1 MSIGD
6 KTPTERI
13 EQKRLL
19 SKLQRRSPPSAW
31 EATRI
36 HRQDILIC
44 LAYTFHVSICRP
56 QNGYSA
62 VDVPSNHEALPQ
74 GEAIPLNNG
83 ILSRMEIEFGC
94 VHKPHALIHL

>member
-19 SKLQRRSPPSAW
+19 SKLQSLSPPSAW

-36 HRQDILIC
+36 HRQAILIC

-62 VDVPSNHEALPQ
+62 VDVPSNHEALPH
-74 GEAIPLNNG
+74 GEPIPLNNA
-83 ILSRMEIEFGC
+83 ILSMMEIDVRS
-94 VHKPHALIHL
+94 VHKPHS